1 MFECLILGD
10 SIAVGTHMFAQQCE
24 MQAKGGINTHQFN
37 SMFPGK
43 FTAKIVV
50 ISLGS
55 NDHQYVRTRAE
66 LEATRSRVEAGAH
79 VLWVLPAGNL
89 KASNVPIESIQ
100 QIVRDIASQ
109 RVDTVIPITSL
120 QPDGIHPT
128 GRGYRDIVEKV
139 MR

>member
-1 MFECLILGD
+1 VFECLILGD

-100 QIVRDIASQ
+100 QIVRDIA
-109 RVDTVIPITSL
+109 VIHGDTVLPIVAL
-120 QPDGIHPT
+120 QSDGIHPST
-128 GRGYRDIVEKV
+128 RGYKDIVSHIK
-139 MR
+139 